1 MSANSLLVPV
11 SGSSTERQTVKYAVR
26 RVLDGTGE
34 VRIRFVYVHPPDRT
48 QETSPEEVVAD
59 AGLSPEQATRLLD
72 RVAVWAREDAG
83 EDISRLTVETAQI
96 GLTEYLF
103 SPEDLATR
111 LVEETEEH
119 DIPHILLD
127 PEYNPGIGSP
137 LLRPLEYELT
147 RFRECTV
154 EEAPAQLRTRRSP
167 LVIRSTPVQVGSL
180 FLVSFLFYQLLA
192 GQLYWFDLVTGVIS
206 ATIVAVGLS
215 RVTFHRNPSLR
226 SLSQIGRLI
235 LYIPYLLVQIVKSNI
250 LIAAV
255 ILHPRLPI
263 EPRLT
268 RVRTTVWGGIPVMT
282 LANSITLT
290 PGTLSVRVDGR
301 SLTVH
306 TLVPSAREDLFD
318 GGLERAVRYVF
329 YGRESMKIASPR
341 ERGDTKILQP
351 IPGKSDGSDEN
362 ESPGETGEADE
373 TEVSD
378 DREASGDTE
387 VSDDR
392 EASGDTETSDEQGGE
407 KT

>member
-1 MSANSLLVPV
+1 MQFPQGGAGTVSANRLLVPV
-11 SGSSTERQTVKYAVR
+11 SGSSTERQTVRYAVR
-26 RVLDGTGE
+26 RVLDSSGE
-34 VRIRFVYVHPPDRT
+34 SLIRFVYVHPPDRT
-48 QETSPEEVVAD
+48 QETAPEEVAAD
-59 AGLSPEQATRLLD
+59 SGLSMAQAARLLD

-83 EDISRLTVETAQI
+83 ANADRLTVETAQI

-103 SPEDLATR
+103 SPEDLAIR
-111 LVEETEEH
+111 LVEETKEH

-127 PEYNPGIGSP
+127 SEYDPGVGSP

-154 EEAPAQLRTRRSP
+154 EEAPGQARARRSP

-215 RVTFHRNPSLR
+215 RVTFHRDPSLR
-226 SLSQIGRLI
+226 SLRKLGRMVI
-235 LYIPYLLVQIVKSNI
+235 YIPYLLVEIVKANVA
-250 LIAAV
+250 IAAV

-268 RVRTTVWGGIPVMT
+268 RVRTAVWGGMPVTT

-329 YGRESMKIASPR
+329 YGRTSMEIASPR

-351 IPGKSDGSDEN
+351 IPGEP
-362 ESPGETGEADE
+362 ESTDETG
-373 TEVSD
+373 
-378 DREASGDTE
+378 
-387 VSDDR
+387 
-392 EASGDTETSDEQGGE
+392 GE
-407 KT
+407 RT